1 MNDTVIVNGRTL
13 PWLFVQ
19 RGFKIPSFNFE
30 ISTEKVEGRP
40 GSVFK
45 RKGLNEYR
53 FDLPLVVHNDF
64 LSSGGVKNHDY
75 ILEELVKFFNYDE
88 PVKLQLKS
96 KKWYWN
102 AYFEGPLEVN
112 SKTEN
117 SINVVTVKVVLT
129 DPYKYAIDG
138 SKNTAIS
145 DQVSLVNSGTADT
158 PILVEA
164 RSLNNANYYM
174 ITKKDEDYFMIG
186 DDDVNK
192 ELKDYSPSILSD
204 EFKSFAGWTKVT
216 SGQVQ
221 DTIFGGTVG
230 GSFKL
235 EKNKEGFEINNFPEG
250 NGWIGA
256 QYKRGFS
263 KALKDFKVT
272 VKGIVYQKSKGSG
285 KIAYHIY
292 DTDNRLLATLGYI
305 NSSGGAPNGKFIV
318 NLFSQSG
325 DEVKIL
331 EASNVPMVNKIDTL
345 IIYMSLE
352 RIGDTFRL
360 KTWLFNH
367 EKDPN
372 RTKPLQI
379 VNKTYQDKGN
389 FYQRPVSS
397 ISVYEAKN
405 TKSNKMMKMHA
416 LGIYLFEKLPKPVGA
431 RDMIIKKG
439 DLISIDMANKNV
451 FINEEPMLSEKTFGS
466 DFFTVD
472 RGHTELIIYPT
483 GIFDTT
489 VKWQDRYL

>member
-1 MNDTVIVNGRTL
+1 MRNETIIVNGKKL
-13 PWLFVQ
+13 KWLFVE
-19 RGFKIPSFNFE
+19 RGFKIPSFNYTTT
-30 ISTEKVEGRP
+30 TEKVPGRP
-40 GSVFK
+40 GTIKKARDLEGYEFDVPLIVRNDYLAG
-45 RKGLNEYR
+45 RKDHDDILNE
-53 FDLPLVVHNDF
+53 V
-64 LSSGGVKNHDY
+64 
-75 ILEELVKFFNYDE
+75 VKFFDYDE
-88 PVKLQLKS
+88 PVKLQFS
-96 KKWYWN
+96 NKKWYWN
-102 AYFEGPLEVN
+102 AYFDGPFEIVSN
-112 SKTEN
+112 NDGFITF
-117 SINVVTVKVVLT
+117 NVQVILT

-138 SKNTAIS
+138 NQNTAIS
-145 DQVSLVNSGTADT
+145 DAVSVVNAGTAET
-158 PILVEA
+158 PIIVEA
-164 RSLNNANYYM
+164 RALQNSNYYM
-174 ITKKDEDYFMIG
+174 ISKGDEDYFMIG
-186 DDDVNK
+186 DDDLDK
-192 ELKDYSPSILSD
+192 PLKDYSPNILSD
-204 EFKSFAGWTKVT
+204 EFKSFAGWTKVS

-250 NGWIGA
+250 NRWIGA

-263 KALKDFKVT
+263 KALKDFKVI
-272 VKGIVYQKSKGSG
+272 VKGIVYQKSKGAG

-305 NSSGGAPNGKFIV
+305 NSSGGAPNGKFIF
-318 NLFSQSG
+318 NLFNQSG

-439 DLISIDMANKNV
+439 DLIQINTATKSV
-451 FINEEPMLSEKTFGS
+451 VVNEESFLSEKTFGS
-466 DFFTVD
+466 DWINVD
-472 RGHTELIIYPT
+472 KGHTELVINPP

>member
-1 MNDTVIVNGRTL
+1 MRNETIIVNGKKL
-13 PWLFVQ
+13 KWLFVE
-19 RGFKIPSFNFE
+19 RGFKIPSFNYATT
-30 ISTEKVEGRP
+30 TEKVPGRP
-40 GSVFK
+40 GTIKKSRELDGYEFDIPLIVRNDYLAG
-45 RKGLNEYR
+45 RKTHDDILNE
-53 FDLPLVVHNDF
+53 V
-64 LSSGGVKNHDY
+64 
-75 ILEELVKFFNYDE
+75 VKFFDYEE
-88 PVKLQLKS
+88 PVKLQFSTKG
-96 KKWYWN
+96 WYWN
-102 AYFEGPLEVN
+102 AYFDGPFEIASN
-112 SKTEN
+112 NDGFITF
-117 SINVVTVKVVLT
+117 NVQVVLT
-129 DPYKYAIDG
+129 DPYKYAIEG
-138 SKNTAIS
+138 SQNTAIS
-145 DQVSLVNSGTADT
+145 DAVSVVNSGTADT
-158 PILVEA
+158 PIIVEA
-164 RSLNNANYYM
+164 RALQNSNYYM
-174 ITKKDEDYFMIG
+174 ISKGDEDYFMIG
-186 DDDVNK
+186 DDDLDK
-192 ELKDYSPSILSD
+192 PLKDYSPNILSD
-204 EFKSFAGWTKVT
+204 EFKSFAGWTKVS

-263 KALKDFKVT
+263 KALKDFKVI
-272 VKGIVYQKSKGSG
+272 VKGIVYQKSKGAG

-305 NSSGGAPNGKFIV
+305 NSSGGAPNGKFIF
-318 NLFSQSG
+318 NLFNQSG

-439 DLISIDMANKNV
+439 DLIQINTATKSV
-451 FINEEPMLSEKTFGS
+451 VVNEESFLSEKTFGS
-466 DFFTVD
+466 DWINVD
-472 RGHTELIIYPT
+472 KGHTELVINPP

>member
-1 MNDTVIVNGRTL
+1 MRNETIIVNGKKL
-13 PWLFVQ
+13 KWLFVE
-19 RGFKIPSFNFE
+19 RGFKIPSFNYATT
-30 ISTEKVEGRP
+30 TEKVPGRP
-40 GSVFK
+40 GTIKKSRELDGYEFDIPLIVRNDYLAG
-45 RKGLNEYR
+45 RKTHDDILNE
-53 FDLPLVVHNDF
+53 V
-64 LSSGGVKNHDY
+64 
-75 ILEELVKFFNYDE
+75 VKFFDYEE
-88 PVKLQLKS
+88 PVKLQFSTKG
-96 KKWYWN
+96 WYWN
-102 AYFEGPLEVN
+102 AYFDGPFEIASN
-112 SKTEN
+112 NDGFITF
-117 SINVVTVKVVLT
+117 NVQVVLT
-129 DPYKYAIDG
+129 DPYKYAIEG
-138 SKNTAIS
+138 SQNTAIS
-145 DQVSLVNSGTADT
+145 DAVSVVNSGTADT
-158 PILVEA
+158 PVIVEA
-164 RSLNNANYYM
+164 RALQNSNYYM
-174 ITKKDEDYFMIG
+174 ISKGDEDYFMIG
-186 DDDVNK
+186 DDDLDK
-192 ELKDYSPSILSD
+192 PLKDYSPNILSD
-204 EFKSFAGWTKVT
+204 EFKSFAGWTKVS

-263 KALKDFKVT
+263 KALKDFKVI
-272 VKGIVYQKSKGSG
+272 VKGIVYQKSKGAG

-305 NSSGGAPNGKFIV
+305 NSSGGAPNGKFIF
-318 NLFSQSG
+318 NLFNQSG

-439 DLISIDMANKNV
+439 DLIQINTATKSV
-451 FINEEPMLSEKTFGS
+451 VVNEESFLSEKTFGS
-466 DFFTVD
+466 DWINVD
-472 RGHTELIIYPT
+472 KGHTELVINPPS
-483 GIFDTT
+483 IFDTT